1 MRVRELMST
10 GVTTIEAGASCQKA
24 VERMFQH
31 KVRHL
36 PVIGDDGEL
45 VGIVTDRDLRHHL
58 FARGLF
64 EHDDRRVDDLL
75 GTIPVSDIMSSPVI
89 SVAPDEPV
97 EIAARLMLEDKIGSL
112 PVVEGGRPV
121 GIITETDLLRQICKA
136 DACSP
141 DVEYIVVSYP

>member
-1 MRVRELMST
+1 MRVRELMSK
-10 GVTTIEAGASCQKA
+10 GVVTIDTSASGQKA

-36 PVIGDDGEL
+36 PVTESDGRL

-58 FARGLF
+58 FARGTF
-64 EHDDRRVDDLL
+64 EHDDRDVDSLL
-75 GTIPVSDIMSSPVI
+75 RSVAVRDIMSSPVI
-89 SVAPDEPV
+89 SVAPDDALEV
-97 EIAARLMLEDKIGSL
+97 AARLMLEDKIGSL

-121 GIITETDLLRQICKA
+121 GIITETDLLRQICQA
-136 DACSP
+136 DTCSP